1 MTGGF
6 LTVYT
11 LQDGIRGS
19 NAGSEYQA
27 DYSAYD
33 YDAYGGDYGDYE
45 AYDKTGGDYPSD
57 GKGGKGG
64 GDDYDGDYK
73 DGGSD
78 YEYEDYGKGGGGRD
92 RKRRQVQQA
101 TLDDLKSGDIVG
113 TVIVNETIGGGG
125 QTDRSWLFSGEEWH
139 EVKAAPVGRDR
150 PACSIVNMPD
160 GKVCIILLSSASNC

>member
-64 GDDYDGDYK
+64 GDDYDGDGI
-73 DGGSD
+73 DDTNPRPLGSGPNGG
-78 YEYEDYGKGGGGRD
+78 YLQNALRD
-92 RKRRQVQQA
+92 SQRLGIDHPKY
-101 TLDDLKSGDIVG
+101 T
-113 TVIVNETIGGGG
+113 
-125 QTDRSWLFSGEEWH
+125 
-139 EVKAAPVGRDR
+139 
-150 PACSIVNMPD
+150 
-160 GKVCIILLSSASNC
+160 